1 MAFVEKGLRLV
12 IKCVAVFFEM
22 HEMCGASDLHI
33 AFHGRRFQ
41 RVEEPMSINVGSEA
55 VPFASDDRD
64 RRPDQAR
71 IVSVITSSRGGY
83 VLPRPAWRLDAR

>member
-1 MAFVEKGLRLV
+1 MIDFVEKSLRLV
-12 IKCVAVFFEM
+12 VKCVAVFFEM

-41 RVEEPMSINVGSEA
+41 RVEEPMSIGICSEA

-64 RRPDQAR
+64 RRADQAR
-71 IVSVITSSRGGY
+71 IISEIPAPRVAMSST
-83 VLPRPAWRLDAR
+83 ARLAS

>member
-22 HEMCGASDLHI
+22 HEMCGAS
-33 AFHGRRFQ
+33 FHSVYGRRFQ

-64 RRPDQAR
+64 RRADPFAGRRADR
-71 IVSVITSSRGGY
+71 PPYKDIIPWGPSR
-83 VLPRPAWRLDAR
+83 